1 MLTVLLVDDDAE
13 FTEVA
18 CTIIEFLGHEVL
30 TAATLKEARDW
41 LEKETFDHVLLDFM
55 LPDGSGA
62 HLFNELDALPKRPR
76 VTLITGHPS
85 VKSVIKGL
93 CGPTV
98 DYLVKP
104 IQREEIEAVLS
115 QKPKEKAPAQE
126 KIEKHFDLLIGESPI
141 MKELYKLI
149 SRVSK
154 TSANVMLLGESGV
167 GKEVVAAAIHRASES
182 EGPYIATNCGAFS
195 KELIGSE
202 LFGHEKGAFTGAV
215 GRKEGVFE
223 QAEGGT
229 LFLDEITE
237 MPIDM
242 QPNLLRVLE
251 NKVVI
256 RVGGT
261 KTIPVSCRVVS
272 ATNRTMEEIAQSKVL
287 REDIYFRLAVFPIT
301 IPPLRERKEDIPLL
315 AKTFIAEFNKD
326 NGSQFK
332 WEDSQLDTLQAY
344 DWPGNV
350 RELAN
355 LVERLSIM
363 HPYGVI
369 GVQELPKKFRYV
381 DDYDENR
388 PVEDTGM
395 PSGIPGLVGLDA
407 PALLPVNGIDLKDYL
422 SNLEKQLIQQALD
435 EAGGVVAR
443 AAEKLRIR
451 RTTLVEKV
459 RKYGLREEESEES

>member
-1 MLTVLLVDDDAE
+1 MLTVLLVDDDTE
-13 FTEVA
+13 FTDVA

-30 TAATLKEARDW
+30 TAGNLEEARSW
-41 LEKETFDHVLLDFM
+41 LQKETFDHILLDFM

-62 HLFNELDALPKRPR
+62 HLFNELDSLPKPPR

-85 VKSVIKGL
+85 IKGVIKDL
-93 CGPTV
+93 CGPNI

-104 IQREEIEAVLS
+104 IQREEIEDVLS
-115 QKPKEKAPAQE
+115 RKSKKTAPKVE
-126 KIEKHFDLLIGESPI
+126 KIERHFDLLIGESEA

-167 GKEVVAAAIHRASES
+167 GKEVVAAAIHKASES
-182 EGPYIATNCGAFS
+182 EGAYIATNCGAFS

-202 LFGHEKGAFTGAV
+202 LFGHEKGAFTGAI

-261 KTIPVSCRVVS
+261 KTIPVNCRVVS

-315 AKTFIAEFNKD
+315 AKTFIDEFNKE
-326 NGSQFK
+326 NGTQFN
-332 WEDSQLDTLQAY
+332 WEDVQLDTLKAY

-350 RELAN
+350 RELRHFVHRAA
-355 LVERLSIM
+355 IM
-363 HPYGVI
+363 SDPESSEI
-369 GVQELPKKFRYV
+369 ELPKTIESPFAQKQS
-381 DDYDENR
+381 
-388 PVEDTGM
+388 T
-395 PSGIPGLVGLDA
+395 A
-407 PALLPVNGIDLKDYL
+407 PALQAGRTIEDV
-422 SNLEKQLIQQALD
+422 EKELIYATLD
-435 EAGGVVAR
+435 KVSGNKTM
-443 AAEKLRIR
+443 AAEMLGISTK
-451 RTTLVEKV
+451 TLYN
-459 RKYGLREEESEES
+459 RLHAYGDISKDE

>member
-1 MLTVLLVDDDAE
+1 MLTVLLVDDDPE
-13 FTEVA
+13 FTDVA

-30 TAATLKEARDW
+30 TAANLSEARDW
-41 LEKETFDHVLLDFM
+41 LTKEKFDHILLDFM
-55 LPDGSGA
+55 LPDGSGV
-62 HLFNELDALPKRPR
+62 HLFDELDALPKRPR

-85 VKSVIKGL
+85 VRGIIKGL
-93 CGPTV
+93 CGPNI

-115 QKPKEKAPAQE
+115 GRKDKKNEAVGKATI
-126 KIEKHFDLLIGESPI
+126 KKYFGHLIGESAS

-149 SRVSK
+149 ERVSR

-167 GKEVVAAAIHRASES
+167 GKEVVAEAIHAASDV

-215 GRKEGVFE
+215 GRKSGVFE
-223 QAEGGT
+223 QAENGT

-251 NKVVI
+251 NRVVI

-261 KTIPVSCRVVS
+261 KTIPINCRVVS
-272 ATNRTMEEIAQSKVL
+272 ATNRQMEEIAESKVL

-315 AKTFIAEFNKD
+315 ASSFIAELNKENSTNFVWKD
-326 NGSQFK
+326 A
-332 WEDSQLDTLQAY
+332 QLDTLKAY

-350 RELAN
+350 RELRHFVHRAA
-355 LVERLSIM
+355 IM
-363 HPYGVI
+363 SDPDKQDI
-369 GVQELPKKFRYV
+369 QLPKTIESPFAKKQS
-381 DDYDENR
+381 
-388 PVEDTGM
+388 TT
-395 PSGIPGLVGLDA
+395 
-407 PALLPVNGIDLKDYL
+407 PALQAGRTIEDVEKELIYATLEKVNGNKTL
-422 SNLEKQLIQQALD
+422 
-435 EAGGVVAR
+435 
-443 AAEKLRIR
+443 AAEMLGISTK
-451 RTTLVEKV
+451 TLYN
-459 RKYGLREEESEES
+459 RLHAYGDLSKDD

>member
-1 MLTVLLVDDDAE
+1 MLTVLLVDDDPE
-13 FTEVA
+13 FTDVA

-30 TAATLKEARDW
+30 TAANLDEARDW
-41 LEKETFDHVLLDFM
+41 LTKETFDHILLDFM
-55 LPDGSGA
+55 LPDGSGV
-62 HLFNELDALPKRPR
+62 HLFDELDALPKRPR

-85 VKSVIKGL
+85 VRGIIKGL
-93 CGPTV
+93 CGPNI

-115 QKPKEKAPAQE
+115 GKTKTQSKSSKSQQ
-126 KIEKHFDLLIGESPI
+126 ITRHFGHLIGESAT
-141 MKELYKLI
+141 MQELYKLI
-149 SRVSK
+149 SRVSR

-167 GKEVVAAAIHRASES
+167 GKEVVAAAIHSASEA

-223 QAEGGT
+223 QAENGT

-261 KTIPVSCRVVS
+261 KTIPINCRVVS
-272 ATNRTMEEIAQSKVL
+272 ATNRAMEEIAESKVL

-315 AKTFIAEFNKD
+315 ATYFIEELNKENSTNFAWND
-326 NGSQFK
+326 G
-332 WEDSQLDTLQAY
+332 QLDTLKAY

-350 RELAN
+350 RELRHFVHRAA
-355 LVERLSIM
+355 IM
-363 HPYGVI
+363 SDPE
-369 GVQELPKKFRYV
+369 QSDLELPKTIESPFAKKQSTTPTLQAGRTIE
-381 DDYDENR
+381 D
-388 PVEDTGM
+388 VEKELIYAT
-395 PSGIPGLVGLDA
+395 LEK
-407 PALLPVNGIDLKDYL
+407 VNGNKTL
-422 SNLEKQLIQQALD
+422 
-435 EAGGVVAR
+435 
-443 AAEKLRIR
+443 AAEMLGISTK
-451 RTTLVEKV
+451 TLYN
-459 RKYGLREEESEES
+459 RLHAYGDLSKDD

>member
-13 FTEVA
+13 FSDVA

-30 TAATLKEARDW
+30 TASTLAEAREW
-41 LEKETFDHVLLDFM
+41 LSKETFDHILLDFM
-55 LPDGSGA
+55 LPDGSGL
-62 HLFNELDALPKRPR
+62 HLMESLQPEQNTR

-85 VKSVIKGL
+85 VKGIIKDM
-93 CGPTV
+93 CGPNI

-104 IQREEIEAVLS
+104 IQREDLESVL
-115 QKPKEKAPAQE
+115 QGKKQPAS
-126 KIEKHFDLLIGESPI
+126 KRSTTAITKHFGQLIGESAP
-141 MKELYKLI
+141 MQELYKLI
-149 SRVSK
+149 GRVSK
-154 TSANVMLLGESGV
+154 TKANVMLLGESGV
-167 GKEVVAAAIHRASES
+167 GKEVVAAAIHEASDC
-182 EGPYIATNCGAFS
+182 EGTYVATNCGAFS

-223 QAEGGT
+223 QAENGT

-261 KTIPVSCRVVS
+261 KAMPVNCRVVS
-272 ATNRTMEEIAQSKVL
+272 ATNRSMEEIAESKVL

-315 AKTFIAEFNKD
+315 AEHFINQLNEE
-326 NGSQFK
+326 NGSQFR
-332 WEDSQLDTLQAY
+332 WQPVQLEKLQTY

-350 RELAN
+350 RELRHFVHRAA
-355 LVERLSIM
+355 IM
-363 HPYGVI
+363 SDPEGTEI
-369 GVQELPKKFRYV
+369 ELPKTIESPFAKKQTLSTGLKAGRTI
-381 DDYDENR
+381 EE
-388 PVEDTGM
+388 VEKELIYAT
-395 PSGIPGLVGLDA
+395 
-407 PALLPVNGIDLKDYL
+407 
-422 SNLEKQLIQQALD
+422 LEKVD
-435 EAGGVVAR
+435 GNKTT
-443 AAEKLRIR
+443 AAEMLGISTK
-451 RTTLVEKV
+451 TLYN
-459 RKYGLREEESEES
+459 RLHAYGDLNSDSE